1 MAITGF
7 GVTELNLIGSSGTPK
22 IESPNNLNLSAVT
35 VAISTNAT
43 VGGTATF
50 GGDVDIA
57 DTIYHTGDSNTK
69 IRFPANDTITF
80 HTGGNEQFRI
90 DSSGNIGVG
99 TIAPIAKLDVRGG
112 VNVTGI
118 STLGT
123 ETTVV
128 GSAVTFNASGGT
140 VVGVLTATSFV
151 GPLTGN
157 VAGNA
162 SSASEA
168 TNVTVTANESGDEL
182 LYLAMVDG
190 TSLAHNIEAD
200 SSLQY
205 NPSKGEIKVGVAFS
219 VGSAGIVT
227 AASFSGS
234 GASLTGLT
242 GAGASTYGSSTVSPV
257 ITVDANGRITGI
269 TTANVSV
276 GSSFAYAGARVFF
289 STGTPAGTGTWY
301 SVSSGNITTVSL
313 DTNSFYNGSN
323 GRYEIPAGVTKVRL
337 RANIY
342 SDSGSGNIG
351 NVWRPYKN
359 GSSISMSNGGF
370 YFEGTE
376 SDSGYAT
383 VGSSGVSGVISV
395 SEGDYIQLAYQVSGT
410 GRSFAGTWQLEVVEG
425 SLLGHYFA
433 STNVTNADNVT
444 VQANNS
450 TDETVYP
457 IFVDGATGSQGP
469 ESDTGFTYNPSSGEL
484 SATTFKSSDTTG
496 DGSDIAFAT
505 KYYIT
510 ANGSSAYRFAGAGIT
525 SATDDPTLYFH
536 RGFTYI
542 LENST
547 GGSHPFELRVSDGGS
562 AYAPGGQFLTGSTT
576 GTQVL
581 TVPMDAPVSIVY
593 QCTSHAG
600 MVGIITFVK

>member
-151 GPLTGN
+151 GTLTGN

>member
-600 MVGIITFVK
+600 MVGIISFR

>member
-22 IESPNNLNLSAVT
+22 IESPNNINLSAVT
-35 VAISTNAT
+35 VAISTNVT
-43 VGGTATF
+43 VGGAL
-50 GGDVDIA
+50 DVDGY
-57 DTIYHTGDSNTK
+57 T
-69 IRFPANDTITF
+69 
-80 HTGGNEQFRI
+80 E
-90 DSSGNIGVG
+90 
-99 TIAPIAKLDVRGG
+99 LDG
-112 VNVTGI
+112 VNV
-118 STLGT
+118 
-123 ETTVV
+123 
-128 GSAVTFNASGGT
+128 
-140 VVGVLTATSFV
+140 VGVCTATTFVGNISGAGVTASSVNAATESGDANCFPLFIKELGGEESPKVSNKLYYDSIIGQLTATRLVANADGLVVTGGGATITGVCTATSFV

-157 VAGNA
+157 LAGTVNTAAQPNITSLGTLTGLDVNGHSELDNVNVSGVSTFAGNVGL
-162 SSASEA
+162 S
-168 TNVTVTANESGDEL
+168 TDLNV
-182 LYLAMVDG
+182 
-190 TSLAHNIEAD
+190 
-200 SSLQY
+200 
-205 NPSKGEIKVGVAFS
+205 VGIA
-219 VGSAGIVT
+219 T

-257 ITVDANGRITGI
+257 ITVDGNGRITGI

-289 STGTPAGTGTWY
+289 STGTPSGASTWY

-351 NVWRPYKN
+351 NVWSPYKN
-359 GSSISMSNGGF
+359 GSSISVSNGGF

-376 SDSGYAT
+376 SGSGYGA

-410 GRSFAGTWQLEVVEG
+410 GRSYAGTWQLEVVEG

-496 DGSDIAFAT
+496 DGSDVAFAT

-510 ANGSSAYRFAGAGIT
+510 ANGSSAYRFAGAGVLN
-525 SATDDPTLYFH
+525 STDDPTLYFQ
-536 RGFTYI
+536 RGSTYI

-547 GGSHPFELRVSDGGS
+547 GGSHPFALRVSDGGS

-593 QCTSHAG
+593 QCTAHAG
-600 MVGIITFVK
+600 MVGIISFR